1 MLYFPPSFYIMSL
14 ISKSSRIFWNLARST
29 TSIGRSKNMF
39 FQHSPLASFQN
50 RFCAT
55 APPTSPIL
63 GTKAR
68 EAYLFV
74 YTCKVCGNRSERK
87 ISKRAYHHGVVLV
100 KCPGCEKNHL
110 VADNLKWFDDN
121 PITIED
127 IMKAQGETVV
137 KGTCNHAAGQHPDVS
152 STSLEDI
159 VHIEGADQADIL
171 NRISLQKE

>member
-1 MLYFPPSFYIMSL
+1 MSL
-14 ISKSSRIFWNLARST
+14 ISRSSRFFWNSFSSSRKTPS
-29 TSIGRSKNMF
+29 MF
-39 FQHSPLASFQN
+39 FQPLLQHRFCSTSPL
-50 RFCAT
+50 
-55 APPTSPIL
+55 TSPVL

-110 VADNLKWFDDN
+110 VADNLKWFDDH

-127 IMKAQGETVV
+127 IMKAQGEKIV
-137 KGTCNHAAGQHPDVS
+137 KGTCQD
-152 STSLEDI
+152 STDQSVDSLEDV
-159 VHIEGADQADIL
+159 VHIEGMTESDIRSRL
-171 NRISLQKE
+171 ASEKVDKNHQ

>member
-1 MLYFPPSFYIMSL
+1 MSF
-14 ISKSSRIFWNLARST
+14 ISKSSRIFRNLQRSFGST
-29 TSIGRSKNMF
+29 VFSRPTQPLWSI
-39 FQHSPLASFQN
+39 QN
-50 RFCAT
+50 RFCAS
-55 APPTSPIL
+55 APLTSPLL

-110 VADNLKWFDDN
+110 VADNLKWFDDD

-137 KGTCNHAAGQHPDVS
+137 KGTCNHVS
-152 STSLEDI
+152 DEGSVQVSLEDI
-159 VHIEGADQADIL
+159 VHIEGAEESDIL
-171 NRISLQKE
+171 TRISKKE

>member
-1 MLYFPPSFYIMSL
+1 MLKYRHAIFFPSDFMSL
-14 ISKSSRIFWNLARST
+14 ISKSSRIFWNLARSNQKQLFRGHGHP
-29 TSIGRSKNMF
+29 IM
-39 FQHSPLASFQN
+39 SFSQ
-50 RFCAT
+50 RFCST
-55 APPTSPIL
+55 TPLTSPIL

-137 KGTCNHAAGQHPDVS
+137 KGTCNHGNDSSVS
-152 STSLEDI
+152 ASLDDI
-159 VHIEGADQADIL
+159 VHIEGFNQADIIS
-171 NRISLQKE
+171 RISKENQ